1 MGLFNTL
8 SGALGL
14 KDLILGVI
22 DRLKLAPEE
31 KAKVQLALAE
41 QEHELKKME
50 AQLEARL
57 ADAAGANIRSEA
69 ASDGWLAK
77 NSRPAFIFG
86 AGMTIIANIWI
97 PLVAQ
102 FTPKSVQM
110 LTIPEPFYWLFGSG
124 FLGYVGARSWGKR
137 SKWVGR

>member
-1 MGLFNTL
+1 MGFL
-8 SGALGL
+8 SAISGSLGL
-14 KDLILGVI
+14 KDLVLGVL
-22 DRLKLAPEE
+22 DRIKLAPEE
-31 KAKVQLALAE
+31 KAKVQLALAG

-50 AQLEARL
+50 AELEARL

-97 PLVAQ
+97 PLLAQ
-102 FTPKSVQM
+102 FTPKTVQM
-110 LTIPEPFYWLFGSG
+110 LNIPEPFYWLFGSG
-124 FLGYVGARSWGKR
+124 FLGYVGARSWEKR
-137 SKWVGR
+137 AKLSRS